1 MGFAPC
7 STGGALRWQ
16 PRHSAEPTPE
26 CRNPR
31 PGSRVTGADDHRSR
45 GGSGAMAIAILFPG
59 QGSQFPGMA
68 DAWIEHP
75 AGDSVLREAS
85 EAIGSDVVAGCRD
98 ERALSTTEFVQPAL
112 LACDVAASKVLE
124 ADGVTFGT
132 AAGHS
137 LGEFAALVAAGVLD
151 LASALEA
158 VVTRGR
164 AMQMAAEQRPGT
176 MAALIGVGPTEAAG
190 RGDILAVANENA
202 ANQVVLSGSVAAIE
216 RAEEAARSRGVK
228 AIRLKVAGA
237 FHSPLMQPAVEPIR
251 AALARLEFREPRFP
265 IVANVS
271 GRFVGDPAALRD
283 GLSRHVVSP
292 VRWER
297 SMHVL
302 EGAGFDV
309 FVEAGPGQ
317 VLSKLVKRE
326 LKGVRVTAVGSP
338 EEAEDFARSISQD
351 VVS

>member
-1 MGFAPC
+1 
-7 STGGALRWQ
+7 
-16 PRHSAEPTPE
+16 
-26 CRNPR
+26 
-31 PGSRVTGADDHRSR
+31 
-45 GGSGAMAIAILFPG
+45 
-59 QGSQFPGMA
+59 
-68 DAWIEHP
+68 
-75 AGDSVLREAS
+75 
-85 EAIGSDVVAGCRD
+85 
-98 ERALSTTEFVQPAL
+98 
-112 LACDVAASKVLE
+112 
-124 ADGVTFGT
+124 
-132 AAGHS
+132 
-137 LGEFAALVAAGVLD
+137 
-151 LASALEA
+151 
-158 VVTRGR
+158 
-164 AMQMAAEQRPGT
+164 MQMAAEQQPGT
-176 MAALIGVGPTEAAG
+176 MAALIGVGPTEATEICEAAG

-251 AALARLEFREPRFP
+251 AALAGLEFREPRFP

-326 LKGVRVTAVGSP
+326 LQGVRVTAVGSP
-338 EEAEDFARSISQD
+338 EEAEEFARSISQD

>member
-1 MGFAPC
+1 
-7 STGGALRWQ
+7 
-16 PRHSAEPTPE
+16 
-26 CRNPR
+26 
-31 PGSRVTGADDHRSR
+31 
-45 GGSGAMAIAILFPG
+45 MAIAILFPG
-59 QGSQFPGMA
+59 QGSQFPAMA
-68 DAWIEHP
+68 DAWTEHP
-75 AGDSVLREAS
+75 AGHSVLQEAS
-85 EAIGSDVVAGCRD
+85 EAIGRDVVAGCRD
-98 ERALSTTEFVQPAL
+98 DRALSTTEFLQPAL

-124 ADGVTFGT
+124 ADGVTFGA

-151 LASALEA
+151 FASAMEA

-176 MAALIGVGPTEAAG
+176 MAALIGVGPTEATEICEAAG

-216 RAEEAARSRGVK
+216 RAEEAARSHGVK

-251 AALARLEFREPRFP
+251 AALAGLEFREPRFP

-297 SMHVL
+297 SLHALV
-302 EGAGFDV
+302 G
-309 FVEAGPGQ
+309 
-317 VLSKLVKRE
+317 LSV
-326 LKGVRVTAVGSP
+326 
-338 EEAEDFARSISQD
+338 IHI
-351 VVS
+351 

>member
-16 PRHSAEPTPE
+16 PRHSPEPTPE

-68 DAWIEHP
+68 DAWTQHP
-75 AGDSVLREAS
+75 AGESVLQKAS
-85 EAIGSDVVAGCRD
+85 EAIGRDVVAGCRD
-98 ERALSTTEFVQPAL
+98 DQALSTTEFVQPAL

-124 ADGVTFGT
+124 ADGVTFGA

-137 LGEFAALVAAGVLD
+137 LGEFAALAAAGVLD

-176 MAALIGVGPTEAAG
+176 MAALIFFEETEATEICEAAG

-228 AIRLKVAGA
+228 AIRLKVARA

-251 AALARLEFREPRFP
+251 AALAR
-265 IVANVS
+265 
-271 GRFVGDPAALRD
+271 
-283 GLSRHVVSP
+283 
-292 VRWER
+292 
-297 SMHVL
+297 
-302 EGAGFDV
+302 
-309 FVEAGPGQ
+309 
-317 VLSKLVKRE
+317 
-326 LKGVRVTAVGSP
+326 
-338 EEAEDFARSISQD
+338 
-351 VVS
+351 

>member
-16 PRHSAEPTPE
+16 PRHSPEPTPE

-75 AGDSVLREAS
+75 VGDSVLREAS
-85 EAIGSDVVAGCRD
+85 EAIGRDVVAGCRD

-124 ADGVTFGT
+124 ADGVTFG
-132 AAGHS
+132 ADAGHS
-137 LGEFAALVAAGVLD
+137 LGEFAALVAA
-151 LASALEA
+151 
-158 VVTRGR
+158 
-164 AMQMAAEQRPGT
+164 
-176 MAALIGVGPTEAAG
+176 
-190 RGDILAVANENA
+190 DILDVAKENA

-309 FVEAGPGQ
+309 FVEAGP
-317 VLSKLVKRE
+317 
-326 LKGVRVTAVGSP
+326 
-338 EEAEDFARSISQD
+338 
-351 VVS
+351 